1 MNKFTILLLSLFSVS
16 FSFSQQK
23 QYKVAAFGFYNLEN
37 FYDTINQPNVDD
49 DDFTPEGSYHYTGR
63 IFLDKVDHLA
73 EVISQ
78 IATDKTPDGLAF
90 LDVRKLKIVRC
101 WKHWSIIQN

>member
-90 LDVRKLKIVRC
+90 FGCAEIENRTVL
-101 WKHWSIIQN
+101 